1 MKFLFLLF
9 VLPFVMLQSCSGL
22 SDKTATSSNKVQVKQ
37 ALETNHT
44 STKVTVMQ
52 SEDNTNVK
60 FDVTGTITKIN
71 IEDVSKKA
79 GIQNLYTRLTVKVET
94 TSPPDVASKLTVDEL
109 SLSRKTIADI
119 DKEISVGD
127 KVTITVI
134 GNNFSEPSWFRIYD
148 MKKVVN

>member
-22 SDKTATSSNKVQVKQ
+22 SDPTATSSNKVQVKQ

-44 STKVTVMQ
+44 STNVTVMQ